1 MDPTNPTNPSD
12 PSKSAEI
19 SVQVKAETPKNS
31 NLPKTG
37 DTKAN
42 APIFLFAGTLLIIS
56 GIVLLKRSTKA
67 K

>member
-1 MDPTNPTNPSD
+1 M
-12 PSKSAEI
+12 
-19 SVQVKAETPKNS
+19 KAETPKNS